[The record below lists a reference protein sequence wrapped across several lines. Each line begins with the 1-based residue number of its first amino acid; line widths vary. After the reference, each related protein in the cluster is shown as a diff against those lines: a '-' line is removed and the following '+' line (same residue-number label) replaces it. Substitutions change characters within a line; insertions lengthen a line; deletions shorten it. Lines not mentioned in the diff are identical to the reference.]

1 MLQVSDVMS
10 CMLTDGVEGECQ
22 YDVCVS
28 YWHRHIHIYHIGIYI
43 PYWHVCVCVC
53 CLCLLT
59 TLIKYFFL
67 FFMYLCEY
75 GMFAC
80 VLILEE
86 VCSWAWCVDA

>member
-1 MLQVSDVMS
+1 MELRGSASM
-10 CMLTDGVEGECQ
+10 M
-22 YDVCVS
+22 CV
-28 YWHRHIHIYHIGIYI
+28 YHIGIGTYIYTILAYIYHIGMC
-43 PYWHVCVCVC
+43 VCVCVC